1 MRTEFE
7 QKKDDV
13 DRELVFNI
21 EKKVQQISQ
30 GVQMLSQ
37 REEVTKD
44 IRLKIENI
52 REIWNG
58 SCGKFSDI
66 SEPVDNLLKSK
77 RHIE

>member
-1 MRTEFE
+1 
-7 QKKDDV
+7 
-13 DRELVFNI
+13 
-21 EKKVQQISQ
+21 
-30 GVQMLSQ
+30 MLSQ

>member
-1 MRTEFE
+1 
-7 QKKDDV
+7 
-13 DRELVFNI
+13 
-21 EKKVQQISQ
+21 
-30 GVQMLSQ
+30 MLSQ

-44 IRLKIENI
+44 IRNKIENI

-77 RHIE
+77 RQIEQVLGMLQNFLDMELQVEMLTA

>member
-1 MRTEFE
+1 
-7 QKKDDV
+7 
-13 DRELVFNI
+13 
-21 EKKVQQISQ
+21 
-30 GVQMLSQ
+30 MLSQ

-44 IRLKIENI
+44 IRSKIENI

-77 RHIE
+77 RHIEQVLGMLQNFLDMEVQVEILTA